1 LAFVF
6 LGGCSKL
13 NNLTSLRVPAR
24 EEGRDEAIHQSGDCF
39 APLRKPNAGPPKDV
53 IIFFNTMSFMKSV
66 IALVGCCFL
75 SLFFLGC
82 KHKPETLFELL
93 PADETGID
101 FVNTIEETDSFNILT
116 YEYIYN
122 GGGVGVA
129 DFNNDGKQDIFF
141 TGNQVGNKLYINEGD
156 FKFKD
161 ITEEA
166 NVNVQGRWNSGVAIV
181 DINNDGWKDIYI
193 CATMKTDS
201 LDRRNMLFINNGLNE
216 NGLPTFSE
224 KAADYNLDDMGFSVN
239 AAFFDYDRDGDL
251 DVYILTNE
259 KLTNYPTNYR
269 PKIVDGSSPNNDRLY
284 RNNGDGTFLNVSN
297 ETGITIEGFGLGLA
311 ISDFNKD
318 GWPDIYVSN
327 DYLSNDI
334 LYINQKDGTFKNRIS
349 DYIGHQS
356 QFSMGN
362 DAADINNDGMPEI
375 ITLDM
380 LPEISSRKKT
390 TIGNKTYQNYINNK
404 EFGYEFQY
412 VRNMLH
418 LNNGLDKEIKFS
430 EVGQLSGV
438 YQTEWSWSP
447 LFADFD
453 NDGNKDLFI
462 TNGFPRDITD
472 KDFALFRAD
481 KENIAGARYLLD
493 SIPIVKISN
502 YAYKNDGD
510 LMFRDVTKSWGLDNP
525 SFSNGAAFADFDNDG
540 DLDYVVNNINEV
552 ALVYRNTLDPLAI
565 KPDKAKSNFLRVNLT
580 GSGSNNL
587 GIGSKVTLY
596 YDNGKMQYNEQSIY
610 RGFLSTVES
619 ISHFGVGASARI
631 DSVLVEWPDGRVQ
644 TVKNVGAN
652 QVLLIDYKSSI
663 INRSVLHTAESRS
676 VLFKEVS
683 KETGVLFKHAEADKI
698 DFNLQRTMPHKF
710 SQSGP
715 GICVG
720 DINNDGLEDLIV
732 GGSSNYRFVSFLQKA
747 DGTFTQMKDKS
758 STAIDGKDE
767 SKREEDE
774 GLLLFDADNDSDLD
788 LYIVSGSLEDTDIAV
803 FQDRLFKNDG
813 KGNFT
818 LDRAALPEIT
828 ASGSCVRATD
838 FDADGDLDLFVGG
851 RVVPASYPLAA
862 KSYILRNTGG
872 TFIDATNDLCPEL
885 RATGMVTDA
894 IWSDFD
900 TDGKVDLI
908 LVGEFMPFTFF
919 KNEGG
924 KFSKLPSTGIEQ
936 FVGWWNSISS
946 GDFDKD
952 GDIDYIGGNL
962 GLNNNY
968 QVSEKY
974 PISVYA
980 KDFDGN
986 GSIDPILACYMRESM
1001 TSDVKKLFPV
1011 HFWDEI
1017 NSQSTKF
1024 RRSYSSYKKYGEATL
1039 ETLFTKVDLEGA
1051 LILTAN
1057 HMASSYVE
1065 NRGAGKFQLRVL
1077 PTSVQ
1082 FGPVNGMVSKD
1093 VNGDGNLDVVMIG
1106 NDYGNEVFAGRYD
1119 GFTGMVLE
1127 GDGKGFF
1134 KDIGSAKSGFY
1145 VSGDAKALANIITK
1159 NGQLLIATQNKDS
1172 LKVFEGSSFDVIES
1186 FTPQALDSWAEFIY
1200 SNGEKQRVEFYYG
1213 NGYLSQSSRRVTIP
1227 KNVKEVLVYDN
1238 IGTVRSVFKSKD

>member
-1 LAFVF
+1 M
-6 LGGCSKL
+6 G
-13 NNLTSLRVPAR
+13 N
-24 EEGRDEAIHQSGDCF
+24 
-39 APLRKPNAGPPKDV
+39 V
-53 IIFFNTMSFMKSV
+53 IIR
-66 IALVGCCFL
+66 LCFL
-75 SLFFLGC
+75 FSILFGLLHGC
-82 KHKPETLFELL
+82 KKKPETLFQLL
-93 PADETGID
+93 PPEETGID
-101 FVNTIEETDSFNILT
+101 FINAIEETDSFNILS

-122 GGGVGVA
+122 GGGVGVS

-141 TGNQVGNKLYINEGD
+141 TGNQVGNKLYINEGE
-156 FKFKD
+156 FRFKD
-161 ITEEA
+161 ITSEA
-166 NVNVQGRWNSGVAIV
+166 NVNVQGRWNSGVSVV

-201 LDRRNMLFINNGLNE
+201 LDRRNMLFINNGLNQ
-216 NGLPTFSE
+216 NGVPTFTD

-251 DVYILTNE
+251 DVYVLTNE

-269 PKIVDGSSPNNDRLY
+269 LKIIDGSSPNNDRLY
-284 RNNGDGTFLNVSN
+284 RNNGDFTFSNVSN

-334 LYINQKDGTFKNRIS
+334 LYINQKDGTFKNRIT

-380 LPEISSRKKT
+380 LPEISIRKKT

-404 EFGYEFQY
+404 EFGYEYQY

-453 NDGNKDLFI
+453 NDGKKDLFI

-493 SIPIVKISN
+493 SIPVVKISN
-502 YAYKNDGD
+502 YAYKNEGD
-510 LMFRDVTKSWGLDNP
+510 LVFSDVTKSWGLDNP

-552 ALVYRNTLDPLAI
+552 ALVYRNTLDPLG
-565 KPDKAKSNFLRVNLT
+565 AKQDHSTSNFLRVSLT
-580 GSGSNNL
+580 GSSVNNS
-587 GIGSKVTLY
+587 GIGSKITLY
-596 YDNGKMQYNEQSIY
+596 YDSGKMQYNEQSIY
-610 RGFLSTVES
+610 RGFLSTVEN
-619 ISHFGVGASARI
+619 ISHFGVGASKMV
-631 DSVLVEWPDGRVQ
+631 DSILVEWPDGKVQ
-644 TVKNVGAN
+644 MVENIKTN
-652 QVLLIDYKSSI
+652 QVVSIDYKLAVLSSTI
-663 INRSVLHTAESRS
+663 IQAAKNSLS
-676 VLFKEVS
+676 LFKEVS
-683 KETGVLFKHAEADKI
+683 KETGVLFKHLEDDKI

-710 SQSGP
+710 SQAGP

-720 DINNDGLEDLIV
+720 DINNDGFEDIVV
-732 GGSSNYRFVSFLQKA
+732 GGSSNYHFVSFLQKT
-747 DGTFTQMKDKS
+747 DGTFSLMKDKL
-758 STAIDGKDE
+758 STTLDGKDE
-767 SKREEDE
+767 SKKEEDE
-774 GLLLFDADNDSDLD
+774 GLLLFDADNDNDLD
-788 LYIVSGSLEDTDIAV
+788 LYIVSGSLEDTDV
-803 FQDRLFKNDG
+803 KVYQDRLYKNDG

-818 LDRAALPEIT
+818 LDVAALPEIT
-828 ASGSCVRATD
+828 ASGSCVRAAD

-862 KSYILRNTGG
+862 KSYILKNNGG
-872 TFIDATNDLCPEL
+872 RFIDVTDQMCPDL
-885 RATGMVTDA
+885 RAPGMVTDA

-900 TDGKVDLI
+900 NDGKVDLI
-908 LVGEFMPFTFF
+908 LVGEFMPFSFF
-919 KNEGG
+919 KNEGI
-924 KFSKLPSTGIEQ
+924 KFNKHSSTGIEQ
-936 FVGWWNSISS
+936 FIGWWNSISS

-952 GDIDYIGGNL
+952 GDTDYIGGNL

-1001 TSDVKKLFPV
+1001 TSDVKKLYPV

-1024 RRSYSSYKKYGEATL
+1024 RRNFSNYKKYGEATL
-1039 ETLFTKVDLEGA
+1039 ETLFTKADLEGA
-1051 LILTAN
+1051 LILKAN

-1065 NRGAGKFQLRVL
+1065 NMGGGKFQLRSL

-1082 FGPVNGMVSKD
+1082 VGPVNGMVSED
-1093 VNGDGNLDVVMIG
+1093 VNADGNLDIVMIG

-1119 GFTGMVLE
+1119 GFTGLILV

-1134 KDIGSAKSGFY
+1134 EVIPTSKSGFY
-1145 VSGDAKALANIITK
+1145 VSGDAKALAKISTGNK
-1159 NGQLLIATQNKDS
+1159 ELLIATQNKDS
-1172 LKVFEGSSFDVIES
+1172 LKVFAGNSFDSTEI
-1186 FTPQALDSWAEFIY
+1186 FTPQVLDSWAEFIY
-1200 SNGEKQRVEFYYG
+1200 SNGERQRTEFYYG
-1213 NGYLSQSSRRVTIP
+1213 NGYLSQSSRQIAIP
-1227 KNVKEVLVYDN
+1227 KDVIEVLVYDYM
-1238 IGTVRSVFKSKD
+1238 GTTRSVFNRNQ